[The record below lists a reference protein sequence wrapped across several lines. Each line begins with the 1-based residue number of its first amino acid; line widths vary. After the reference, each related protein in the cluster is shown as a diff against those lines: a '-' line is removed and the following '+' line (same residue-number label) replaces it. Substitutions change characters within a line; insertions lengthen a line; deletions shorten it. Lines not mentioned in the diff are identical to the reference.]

1 MENKKNEL
9 MEIVEYYLEN
19 SYKEKFFKLIYW
31 LTVIGL
37 IVGITVRVVIA
48 ILTFLVSQQI
58 I

>member
-9 MEIVEYYLEN
+9 MEVVEYYLEN

-37 IVGITVRVVIA
+37 IVGISVRVVIA

>member
-37 IVGITVRVVIA
+37 IVGIGVRVVIA

>member
-9 MEIVEYYLEN
+9 MEVVEYYLEN